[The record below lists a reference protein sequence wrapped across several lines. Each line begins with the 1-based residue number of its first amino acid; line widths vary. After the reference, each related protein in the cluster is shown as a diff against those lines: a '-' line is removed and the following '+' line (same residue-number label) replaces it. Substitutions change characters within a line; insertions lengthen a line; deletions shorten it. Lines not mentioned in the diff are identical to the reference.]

1 MKKAVLLCILLALGN
16 AGFSQIKKFNYEFGL
31 SSSLVGIAKSGR
43 KISGNIGEYFEFR
56 YNMKTTPVD
65 IALLLD
71 ISSFDRRFAFD
82 VLVDSSIPDLKYVTF
97 SADME
102 YIAFNVIVVGDYVF
116 RRGKSFE
123 PFVGLGTGIS
133 FGNVETG
140 IFNEG
145 TKTSPCLMPRAG
157 VRIIRHFSL
166 SADYLITHKDYSQ
179 VNFRLG
185 FYF

>member
-1 MKKAVLLCILLALGN
+1 MKKAILLCILLALGN
-16 AGFSQIKKFNYEFGL
+16 AVFPRIKKFNYEFGL
-31 SSSLVGIAKSGR
+31 NYSLADRAKPGNS
-43 KISGNIGEYFEFR
+43 ISGNVLGYFEFR

-71 ISSFDRRFAFD
+71 ISSFDRREEFD
-82 VLVDSSIPDLKYVTF
+82 YLGLTAYSDVDYNT
-97 SADME
+97 
-102 YIAFNVIVVGDYVF
+102 FNVIAVGDYVF

-123 PFVGLGTGIS
+123 PFAGLGTGIS
-133 FGNVETG
+133 FGNAGTG

-166 SADYLITHKDYSQ
+166 SADYLITHKDYSR